1 MGFWGKITCF
11 LSQNPYF
18 MSSNKFRVVIPTNAD
33 EFLILINSVIAKE
46 ESLAPNGT
54 LSAAELQRLKDLYTV
69 ANKANAE
76 KKELERKAE
85 ERTRDRDNAFGRAKG
100 QGVDTPDTCEFFVT
114 QLRDLVLARNKT
126 NPKVLGEWGFDVDD
140 SPRAG
145 DEPTPP
151 AP

>member
-1 MGFWGKITCF
+1 
-11 LSQNPYF
+11 

-33 EFLILINSVIAKE
+33 EFLILINDIIEKE
-46 ESLAPNGT
+46 DTLAPNGT
-54 LSAAELQRLKDLYTV
+54 LTAAELLKLKDLYTI
-69 ANKANAE
+69 AQKANSE

-85 ERTRDRDNAFGRAKG
+85 EKTRERDNAFGRAKG

-140 SPRAG
+140 SPKAG

-151 AP
+151 SA